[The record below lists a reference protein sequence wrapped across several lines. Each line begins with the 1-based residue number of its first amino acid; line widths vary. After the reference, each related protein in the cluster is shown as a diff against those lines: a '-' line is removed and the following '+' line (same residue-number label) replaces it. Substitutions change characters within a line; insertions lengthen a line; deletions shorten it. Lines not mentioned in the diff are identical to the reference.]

1 MVDSRGKER
10 GEGGG
15 RVRALF
21 QPKLRKD
28 GERGA
33 HEKEKEGRL
42 DGQTRW
48 TDSRGK
54 ERGEGVGE
62 WGSLFPL

>member
-33 HEKEKEGRL
+33 QE
-42 DGQTRW
+42 
-48 TDSRGK
+48 
-54 ERGEGVGE
+54 
-62 WGSLFPL
+62 